1 MPKQRIS
8 GSWLAGV
15 RINISGNFYSHPDT
29 DYLDADVPANERQQ
43 WFLNQ
48 LKAGGN
54 IKSTD
59 LASHWNGA
67 EKTVKRDI
75 AYLTKQGI
83 IEFIGPTK
91 TGAYYLKEQRDV
103 T

>member
-1 MPKQRIS
+1 MLKQLYVYLRLI
-8 GSWLAGV
+8 
-15 RINISGNFYSHPDT
+15 YS
-29 DYLDADVPANERQQ
+29 DADVPVNERQQ

-48 LKAGGN
+48 LKASEN

-59 LASHWNGA
+59 LASHWNVA
-67 EKTVKRDI
+67 EKTAKQDI
-75 AYLTKQGI
+75 TYLTKQGI
-83 IEFIGPTK
+83 IEFIGPPK

>member
-1 MPKQRIS
+1 V
-8 GSWLAGV
+8 AGV
-15 RINISGNFYSHPDT
+15 WINILGNFHSHPDT
-29 DYLDADVPANERQQ
+29 DYLDTYVPANVPVNERQQ

-48 LKAGGN
+48 FKAGGN

-67 EKTVKRDI
+67 EKTAKRDI

-83 IEFIGPTK
+83 IEFIGLLK

>member
-1 MPKQRIS
+1 V
-8 GSWLAGV
+8 AGV
-15 RINISGNFYSHPDT
+15 WINISGNFYSHPDT
-29 DYLDADVPANERQQ
+29 DYLDADVPANVPVNERQQ

-48 LKAGGN
+48 FKAGGN

-59 LASHWNGA
+59 LASYWSVA
-67 EKTVKRDI
+67 EKTAKRDI

-83 IEFIGPTK
+83 IEFIGLLK

>member
-1 MPKQRIS
+1 MEL
-8 GSWLAGV
+8 GSTFRV
-15 RINISGNFYSHPDT
+15 IFYSHPDT
-29 DYLDADVPANERQQ
+29 DYLDANVPINVPVNERQQ
-43 WFLNQ
+43 WFINQ
-48 LKAGGN
+48 LNAGEN

-59 LASHWNGA
+59 LASHWDVS
-67 EKTVKRDI
+67 EKTAKRDI

-103 T
+103 I

>member
-1 MPKQRIS
+1 V
-8 GSWLAGV
+8 AGV
-15 RINISGNFYSHPDT
+15 RINLSGNFLFTSGHGLSDT
-29 DYLDADVPANERQQ
+29 YVPANVPVNERQQ

-48 LKAGGN
+48 FKAGGN

-59 LASHWNGA
+59 LPSYWSVA
-67 EKTVKRDI
+67 EKTAKRDI

-83 IEFIGPTK
+83 IEFIGLLK
-91 TGAYYLKEQRDV
+91 TGAYYLKEQRYV

>member
-1 MPKQRIS
+1 EL
-8 GSWLAGV
+8 GSTFRV
-15 RINISGNFYSHPDT
+15 FFYSHPDT
-29 DYLDADVPANERQQ
+29 DYSDTDVPTNVPVNVPVNERQQ

-48 LKAGGN
+48 LKAGEN
-54 IKSTD
+54 IKNTD
-59 LASHWNGA
+59 LASHWNVS
-67 EKTVKRDI
+67 EKTAKRDI

-83 IEFIGPTK
+83 IEFIGPAK

>member
-1 MPKQRIS
+1 LEL
-8 GSWLAGV
+8 GSTFRV
-15 RINISGNFYSHPDT
+15 TFHSHPDT
-29 DYLDADVPANERQQ
+29 DYSDTDVPTNVPVNVPVNERQQ

-48 LKAGGN
+48 LKTGEN
-54 IKSTD
+54 IKNTG
-59 LASHWNGA
+59 LASHWKVS
-67 EKTVKRDI
+67 EKTAKRDI

-83 IEFIGPTK
+83 IEFIGLLK